1 MSAHEDQEFIGERLS
16 QDSIPDQA
24 MGAPGQSDP
33 IERDVFGKM
42 PRHPHRDWSHRRGEP
57 RFFTLMWMIYLMAA
71 TALMFSSISR
81 AQSVSPEVTRP
92 AARTMLL
99 VVVVGLSVLWPMVRF
114 SQSVVGG
121 GGGVVG
127 GRGCV
132 RRAVRDALVL
142 FVPMQAV
149 IWPQAWSSLAGWP
162 MDVVAGVSALMLSW
176 SLVLA
181 GVIALGSASIERN
194 KGDDRVRMLWMG
206 VILLMVLAAPII
218 GGTKMM
224 GTYVDVGHARAG
236 WLLSPITGVLEIV
249 RDRRALGTSGKVF
262 LEHWK
267 LIVAIGCVG
276 IALLMIAKAY
286 EVARARL

>member
-1 MSAHEDQEFIGERLS
+1 MSAHEDHEFIGEHIS
-16 QDSIPDQA
+16 QDLIPDRA
-24 MGAPGQSDP
+24 LRVPGQFDP
-33 IERDVFGKM
+33 IERDVFGNT
-42 PRHPHRDWSHRRGEP
+42 PRPPHRDWSHRRGEP

-71 TALMFSSISR
+71 TALMFSSVSK
-81 AQSVSPEVTRP
+81 AQSMSPEVTRP

-99 VVVVGLSVLWPMVRF
+99 VVVVGMSVLWPMVRF
-114 SQSVVGG
+114 SQSV
-121 GGGVVG
+121 GGGVG
-127 GRGCV
+127 GQGRGCV

-149 IWPQAWSSLAGWP
+149 IWPQAWASLAGWP
-162 MDVVAGVSALMLSW
+162 MDVVAGISALMLSW

-181 GVIALGSASIERN
+181 GVIALGSASIERS

-206 VILLMVLAAPII
+206 VILLIVLAAPII
-218 GGTKMM
+218 GSTKMM
-224 GTYVDVGHARAG
+224 GTYIDVGHARAG

-249 RDRRALGTSGKVF
+249 RDRRELGISGRVF
-262 LEHWK
+262 VEHWK